1 MKRVLMRLWKE
12 EEGQDLVEYV
22 LLVVVIALTCIAG
35 MTTFAQDINQAF
47 TNAGTNFVGGSG
59 T

>member
-1 MKRVLMRLWKE
+1 MKSLLRRLWHE

-22 LLVVVIALTCIAG
+22 LLVVVVALTCIAG
-35 MTTFAQDINQAF
+35 MTTFASDINQAF
-47 TNAGTNFVGGSG
+47 ANAGTNFVTGSG